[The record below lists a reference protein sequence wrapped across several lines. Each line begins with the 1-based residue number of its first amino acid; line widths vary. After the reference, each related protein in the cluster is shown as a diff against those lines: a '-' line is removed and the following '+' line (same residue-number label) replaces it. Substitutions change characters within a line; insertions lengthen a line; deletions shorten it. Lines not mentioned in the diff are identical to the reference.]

1 MRWIRFTLGANGGH
15 HIGRGIPAAA
25 SVTRELEA
33 DHSLAGACARTP
45 PQLSAAT
52 NEKSTMSERMR
63 GAVLMIQGL
72 RDFSKYKIQKGAA
85 RRCVM
90 PPRSS
95 CFHMSD
101 AETANNMLNRP
112 S

>member
-1 MRWIRFTLGANGGH
+1 
-15 HIGRGIPAAA
+15 
-25 SVTRELEA
+25 
-33 DHSLAGACARTP
+33 
-45 PQLSAAT
+45 
-52 NEKSTMSERMR
+52 MSERMR

-72 RDFSKYKIQKGAA
+72 RDVSKYKIQEGAA